1 LAAPPGPWLD
11 LSVTIRSDLLRA
23 VLGAWTWSNVAAT
36 AKAVVRYVSTHTGLP
51 ALLVAAVLLCVGYRV
66 LKRTARFSFEVM
78 AVALALA
85 AATRLG
91 WIRW

>member
-1 LAAPPGPWLD
+1 LAATPASWLD
-11 LSVTIRSDLLRA
+11 RFVTIRSDLVRA
-23 VLGAWTWSNVAAT
+23 VLSAWTWSNVVAM
-36 AKAVVRYVSTHTGLP
+36 AKSVVRYVSGHTGVP

-66 LKRTARFSFEVM
+66 LKRSARFSFEVM